1 MGYSESYDT
10 GQTNI
15 KIVKL
20 DNRKNYYLYIYDSN
34 TRKVGYAS
42 LGTANL
48 DDCKK
53 NWFQTYANYVKKGG
67 SQIKQKKSL
76 LSRKLKEYID
86 YQFSRVSR
94 EEIKQRSFDTFHER
108 IRNRITPFVKH
119 SGVVAVSDISRKS
132 FQDYAAYY
140 KEKSYDTSTI
150 NSDLTTFNNFLNWL
164 VETEEV
170 LDANKKPK
178 LKKLQQ
184 VKDFK
189 SESNP
194 AFTGEDW
201 DAFKQALFRYE
212 YLDESWTDDMEERER
227 WWYRKMFVC
236 WILFQFHSG
245 NRPHETS
252 RLKFGDVSYKEY
264 QLPNGGN
271 TLQGVINIARDTKR
285 GSRTSVMN
293 GWYIK
298 RVIDHFHTFNH
309 PKWLAVSTNDETPL
323 FLNPQTGKPLHTETF
338 RGHFKNVIRYAGLE
352 NKKYTLYSLRS
363 GHITMQLLN
372 GVSVDDI
379 SRNLGTS
386 RDMISKHYDGVANI
400 LKSDELLKLNKHY
413 YSDSN

>member
-67 SQIKQKKSL
+67 SQIKQKRSL

-108 IRNRITPFVKH
+108 IRNRITPFVKQ

-164 VETEEV
+164 VEIEEV
-170 LDANKKPK
+170 LDANKKPR
-178 LKKLQQ
+178 LKKMQQ

-236 WILFQFHSG
+236 LSLIHISEPT
-245 NRPHETS
+245 RP
-252 RLKFGDVSYKEY
+252 Y
-264 QLPNGGN
+264 
-271 TLQGVINIARDTKR
+271 
-285 GSRTSVMN
+285 
-293 GWYIK
+293 
-298 RVIDHFHTFNH
+298 
-309 PKWLAVSTNDETPL
+309 
-323 FLNPQTGKPLHTETF
+323 
-338 RGHFKNVIRYAGLE
+338 
-352 NKKYTLYSLRS
+352 
-363 GHITMQLLN
+363 
-372 GVSVDDI
+372 
-379 SRNLGTS
+379 
-386 RDMISKHYDGVANI
+386 
-400 LKSDELLKLNKHY
+400 
-413 YSDSN
+413 

>member
-53 NWFQTYANYVKKGG
+53 NWFQTYATYVKKGG

-201 DAFKQALFRYE
+201 DAFKNALFRYE

-298 RVIDHFHTFNH
+298 RVIDHFHSFNH
-309 PKWLAVSTNDETPL
+309 PKWLAVGTNDETPL

-386 RDMISKHYDGVANI
+386 REMISKHYDGVANI